1 MKKLI
6 QFSILLSL
14 LFSQLCMAD
23 AYERDRREMKVLLEA
38 IVDDLN
44 DGAIENFDKY
54 LVADAVVTFYDGR
67 HAVGAEA
74 VKSYMQKM
82 LTGDNPVLKSITTTA
97 EEDTEAKIYPN
108 DFATAHGWLKNELVF
123 VGGKKMQVDGR
134 WTTSLIKQDKQWKV
148 ATLHFSTNIFDNAVL
163 NEAKSSLWM
172 FTTLSFVIGLIL
184 GWLFKRTKKR
194 N

>member
-14 LFSQLCMAD
+14 LFSQLSMAD
-23 AYERDRREMKVLLEA
+23 TYESDRREMKVLLEA
-38 IVDDLN
+38 IVNDLN
-44 DGAIENFDKY
+44 DGAIESFDKY
-54 LVADAVVTFYDGR
+54 LAADAVVTFYDGR

-108 DFATAHGWLKNELVF
+108 DFATAHGWLKNEMIF

-163 NEAKSSLWM
+163 NEAKSSLWI